1 MTFLNNEVNKLAS
14 YGIGQYGKGN
24 IDLYNR
30 PQHKNIDGSIS
41 TVASRTY
48 EADGKFVLLPS
59 VSQSGSLLNR
69 DQTWNEYET
78 TGQYLGIFNSEQ
90 KANKYADRLHIQQER
105 IYDNPKVNVW
115 Q

>member
-1 MTFLNNEVNKLAS
+1 MTFLNNIVNTVAS

-30 PQHKNIDGSIS
+30 PQHKNEDGSIS

-48 EADGKFVLLPS
+48 GADGKYYLLPS

-69 DQTWNEYET
+69 EDTWNEFNT
-78 TGQYLGIFNSEQ
+78 TGQYLGVFDSEK
-90 KANKYADRLHIQQER
+90 KANKYGERLHIQQER

-115 Q
+115 